1 MFFDVFSAF
10 FLSCTT
16 IFGGSSPI
24 APLVGNR
31 AEPSFGISFC
41 TAHPFHASVCLVE
54 HNPSERTLEI
64 SLKLFADDLDI
75 AMEQQF
81 GKRFFLATPAERA
94 ETNEYLLN
102 YLRDHL
108 QFIVNGSPRL
118 FVFVGK
124 ESPDGADF
132 ELWCYLEITDV
143 DRLSDISFSNS
154 LLVDRFNDQTNIVK
168 IKANGRQESCVM
180 NLWNKSGQF
189 RF

>member
-1 MFFDVFSAF
+1 MLSGVFSAL

-16 IFGGSSPI
+16 ILGVPHFSLPSNNAHP
-24 APLVGNR
+24 APYLAAALNV
-31 AEPSFGISFC
+31 
-41 TAHPFHASVCLVE
+41 AHPFHASVCLIE
-54 HNPSERTLEI
+54 HNAPERTLEI

-75 AMEQQF
+75 ALEQQF

-94 ETNEYLLN
+94 ETNEYLLT

-108 QFIVNGSPRL
+108 RFVVNGSPRS
-118 FVFVGK
+118 FVFIGK
-124 ESPDGADF
+124 ETPDGTDF

-143 DRLSDISFSNS
+143 DRLAEISFSNS

-168 IKANGRQESCVM
+168 AKANGRQESCVM
-180 NLWNKSGQF
+180 NLWNKHGQF